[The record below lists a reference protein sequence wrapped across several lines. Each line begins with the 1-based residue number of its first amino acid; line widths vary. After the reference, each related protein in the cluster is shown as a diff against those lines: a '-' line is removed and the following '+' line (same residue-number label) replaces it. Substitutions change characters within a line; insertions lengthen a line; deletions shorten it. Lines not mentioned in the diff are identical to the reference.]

1 MRKIVLII
9 TNLIHSLRLW
19 NRFRISESELRQRA
33 KTSNNLIDKTVKGER
48 EYLKKWR
55 PISKYV
61 SVVDYRLYSHY
72 IGNNPN
78 IIPEFIMRE
87 IIEPVFHPKGFLAF
101 YNDKNMY
108 DKLLPQ
114 KYLAKTYFRSINGIF
129 TGGGYNI
136 VNQDDFEGV
145 FGGCEKIIIKPTIET
160 GNGSGILLYQRE
172 GASFFPIGH
181 EVPFCL
187 DAIKQQYPHGN
198 FVIQECV
205 EQSDFTAQFNT
216 TSVNTFRVFTY
227 KSVTDNVVH
236 VLGIVFRIGAGGAL
250 VDNCHAGGR
259 FIGVNYDGSFA
270 NECVFDQNGNKYIE
284 FNGID
289 FSKTKFVVPDFAK
302 VLDFSKMIG
311 ECIFHHR
318 TLDLDVMIDKLG
330 NPKLIEFN
338 VDMCSP
344 WFYHFAVGPVF
355 QDFTDEVIAYIKNQI
370 K

>member
-129 TGGGYNI
+129 TGG
-136 VNQDDFEGV
+136 V
-145 FGGCEKIIIKPTIET
+145 
-160 GNGSGILLYQRE
+160 
-172 GASFFPIGH
+172 
-181 EVPFCL
+181 
-187 DAIKQQYPHGN
+187 
-198 FVIQECV
+198 
-205 EQSDFTAQFNT
+205 
-216 TSVNTFRVFTY
+216 
-227 KSVTDNVVH
+227 
-236 VLGIVFRIGAGGAL
+236 
-250 VDNCHAGGR
+250 
-259 FIGVNYDGSFA
+259 
-270 NECVFDQNGNKYIE
+270 
-284 FNGID
+284 
-289 FSKTKFVVPDFAK
+289 
-302 VLDFSKMIG
+302 
-311 ECIFHHR
+311 
-318 TLDLDVMIDKLG
+318 
-330 NPKLIEFN
+330 
-338 VDMCSP
+338 
-344 WFYHFAVGPVF
+344 
-355 QDFTDEVIAYIKNQI
+355 
-370 K
+370 